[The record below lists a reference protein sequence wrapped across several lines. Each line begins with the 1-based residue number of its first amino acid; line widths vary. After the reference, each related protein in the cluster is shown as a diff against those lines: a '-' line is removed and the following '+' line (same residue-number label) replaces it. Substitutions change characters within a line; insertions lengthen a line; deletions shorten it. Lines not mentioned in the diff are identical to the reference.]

1 MICRYCKLDVTEAD
15 IESHDGNCPECGM
28 FILKSQFD
36 DEIDEDEEDG
46 EENEEWPDDDL
57 DENDEDD
64 ELAGIDLDGIEIDE
78 DLPDDFE
85 EENGNRR
92 EKGSG
97 KKRN

>member
-46 EENEEWPDDDL
+46 EENEEWLDDDL
-57 DENDEDD
+57 DENGEDD
-64 ELAGIDLDGIEIDE
+64 ELADIDLEGIEIEIDE

-85 EENGNRR
+85 EENGNRK
-92 EKGSG
+92 EKG
-97 KKRN
+97 R